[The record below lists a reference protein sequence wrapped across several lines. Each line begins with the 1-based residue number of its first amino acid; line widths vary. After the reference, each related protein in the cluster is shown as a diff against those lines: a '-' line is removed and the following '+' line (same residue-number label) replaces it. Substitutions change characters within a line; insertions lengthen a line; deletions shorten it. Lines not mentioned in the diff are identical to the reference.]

1 MERAREALASQGDP
15 TDVLHDQCPGIPWRA
30 GSGPIFEDFELK
42 TQQLGQ
48 TIPRTTSPRL
58 ESSLK
63 FRARVLRE
71 GQQNFGEGKKSLL
84 SPHLK
89 QVTLKRVSVQLS
101 IRSRPLEISVSQQGA
116 WIRGVRLD
124 CSPPRV

>member
-15 TDVLHDQCPGIPWRA
+15 TDVLHDQCPSIPWRA
-30 GSGPIFEDFELK
+30 GSGSIFEDFELK

-48 TIPRTTSPRL
+48 TIPRTT
-58 ESSLK
+58 
-63 FRARVLRE
+63 
-71 GQQNFGEGKKSLL
+71 

-101 IRSRPLEISVSQQGA
+101 IRSRPLEISVSQPGA